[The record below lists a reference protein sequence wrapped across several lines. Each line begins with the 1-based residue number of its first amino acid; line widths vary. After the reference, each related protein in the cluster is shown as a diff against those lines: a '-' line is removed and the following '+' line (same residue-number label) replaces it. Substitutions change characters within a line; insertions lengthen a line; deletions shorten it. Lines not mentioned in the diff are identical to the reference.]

1 MGFIVNKGHT
11 HDEGMLRF
19 NPNLQATL
27 GASGSNECKG
37 GQLMDGVT
45 KECTTLLTFYCNANK
60 CATYN
65 IWSSS
70 KPNTWQP
77 YARASMKAAPT
88 SQMLKMCIVLI
99 FKGRNYESIP
109 ILKTRIQRKLKNK
122 HVLIMIS
129 NIQEL
134 GGEHVSSST
143 CINAWLW
150 SCAPF

>member
-1 MGFIVNKGHT
+1 
-11 HDEGMLRF
+11 
-19 NPNLQATL
+19 
-27 GASGSNECKG
+27 
-37 GQLMDGVT
+37 
-45 KECTTLLTFYCNANK
+45 
-60 CATYN
+60 
-65 IWSSS
+65 
-70 KPNTWQP
+70 
-77 YARASMKAAPT
+77 MKAAPT

-143 CINAWLW
+143 CINA
-150 SCAPF
+150 